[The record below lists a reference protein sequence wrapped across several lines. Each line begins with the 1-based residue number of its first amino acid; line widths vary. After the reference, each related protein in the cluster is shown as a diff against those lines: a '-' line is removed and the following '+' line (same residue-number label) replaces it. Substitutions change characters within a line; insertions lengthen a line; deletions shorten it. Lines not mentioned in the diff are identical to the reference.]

1 MGIRKISGVE
11 VEDAAGMMEIEDA
24 AEMVEVEDGNPPD
37 MEGTLIDDG
46 ANCEPESAGQKNRR
60 ALLDMDLQECIQ
72 SLLMSQMCEPSI
84 VRQVQQDPSYNS
96 SSSSG
101 LMWLLQKCLED
112 DHNLHRPYVAA
123 AAAEQQKRSRRGNS
137 PSAVVL
143 SGYIEHFESKLT
155 EDLGWGCGWRNIQMM
170 CSYLLAHQDYAD
182 MREIMFGGAGF
193 VPNISALQRW
203 LEVAWAK
210 GFDVSG
216 AEYFDWKIA
225 GTQKW
230 IGTTE
235 CAALLRSFGL
245 RARIIDFRAVGN
257 KQRKDG
263 LRTKCGSR
271 DSLQPINYYEISLDQ
286 MQGDHQHQ
294 RQHENQEDVGKF
306 HVQAP
311 TCHVPCEKHEKC
323 ELCMSFVEERKLTS
337 VAEQQ
342 EDQLASSEVIT
353 SDQRKWDCSTG
364 GGNYKFDHH
373 GTESEVNHEHMTNWI
388 WNYFLSETKTD
399 PRTKSSCIAL
409 SNFSPLYFQ
418 HRGHSRTIVG
428 IERCIKRSSSRGSNL
443 SPEVAEDQLIMLDP
457 SLKTSDIITSLRRK
471 QGWQELVK
479 RGLHT
484 LKEAE
489 YQLCFIEPG
498 IATGDELESLKVL
511 SSIRYKY

>member
-60 ALLDMDLQECIQ
+60 GLLDMDLQECIQ
-72 SLLMSQMCEPSI
+72 SLLMSQMCEPST

-112 DHNLHRPYVAA
+112 DHNLHRPYAA
-123 AAAEQQKRSRRGNS
+123 ATAAEQQKRSRRGNS

-286 MQGDHQHQ
+286 MQGDHQH
-294 RQHENQEDVGKF
+294 RHENQEDVGKF